1 LNNNTVRLRP
11 GLKCEVAMATTAHKP
26 QASSDHKGNG
36 EPQGEEWSTGQAGSF
51 PDLVRAHFKWERA
64 DDSDPE
70 AARRYHTCLDNF
82 EAREGAIIH
91 AYWSTKRP
99 SAVAL
104 TVKPG
109 HGLAAFLSDHDAEIR
124 LHRVTDW
131 VVRERLITD
140 LLHHCD
146 TLAIKASEVLRGT
159 SERIAMQWIYSVES
173 DLLGFVERARSSSI
187 SKDEINAVAQSQSLE
202 IIQIEKYYSR
212 AAEKAARIV
221 YFWGMMVGVL
231 VAGLLLLAIA
241 FPLWRTGWFDQPHT
255 HETETFFVS
264 YMAGGVGAV
273 VSVLMRM
280 SSNKFR
286 VDFEIGR
293 MTVRRLGSFRPFIGC
308 VFGIALYF
316 LIKSGIPNVTL
327 PTDKT
332 TAFFFLG
339 SLAFLAG
346 VNERWTNVMFGQA
359 ERTVA
364 ASLSNSTAQV
374 TLDEDD
380 ANHEQ

>member
-1 LNNNTVRLRP
+1 
-11 GLKCEVAMATTAHKP
+11 MATSAHTP
-26 QASSDHKGNG
+26 QASTDHAGNG
-36 EPQGEEWSTGQAGSF
+36 DAQGEEWTTGQAGSF

-70 AARRYHTCLDNF
+70 TARRYHGCLDNF
-82 EAREGAIIH
+82 EAREGPIMH

-104 TVKPG
+104 TVKPR

-140 LLHHCD
+140 LLHQCD
-146 TLAIKASEVLRGT
+146 TLAIKVSEVLRGT

-173 DLLGFVERARSSSI
+173 DLLGFIERARSSSI
-187 SKDEINAVAQSQSLE
+187 SKDEIKTVAKSQSSE
-202 IIQIEKYYSR
+202 IIEIEKYYSR
-212 AAEKAARIV
+212 AGEKAARIV
-221 YFWGMMVGVL
+221 YFWGMMVGAL
-231 VAGLLLLAIA
+231 AAALLMLAIA

-255 HETETFFVS
+255 REAETFFVC
-264 YMAGGVGAV
+264 YMAGGVGAI

-286 VDFEIGR
+286 VDFEVGR

-327 PTDKT
+327 PADKT

-339 SLAFLAG
+339 TVAFLAG
-346 VNERWTNVMFGQA
+346 FNERWTNVMFGKA

-364 ASLSNSTAQV
+364 ASLGNSTAQV
-374 TLDEDD
+374 TLDEND
-380 ANHEQ
+380 ANNQQ

>member
-1 LNNNTVRLRP
+1 
-11 GLKCEVAMATTAHKP
+11 MATTAHTP
-26 QASSDHKGNG
+26 QASIDQAGNG
-36 EPQGEEWSTGQAGSF
+36 GPQGEEWTTGQAGSGSF
-51 PDLVRAHFKWERA
+51 PELVRAHFRWERA
-64 DDSDPE
+64 DGSDPE
-70 AARRYHTCLDNF
+70 AAGQYRTCLDQF
-82 EAREGAIIH
+82 EAREGPIMH

-104 TVKPG
+104 TVKPS

-146 TLAIKASEVLRGT
+146 TLAIKVSEVLRGT

-173 DLLGFVERARSSSI
+173 DLLGFIERTRSSSI
-187 SKDEINAVAQSQSLE
+187 SKDEINTVARSQSLE
-202 IIQIEKYYSR
+202 IVQIEKYYSR
-212 AAEKAARIV
+212 AADKAARIV
-221 YFWGMMVGVL
+221 YFWGMMIGVL
-231 VAGLLLLAIA
+231 VAALLMLAIA

-255 HETETFFVS
+255 RAAETFFVS

-280 SSNKFR
+280 SSNTFR

-293 MTVRRLGSFRPFIGC
+293 LTVRRLGSFRPFIGC
-308 VFGIALYF
+308 VFGIALFF
-316 LIKSGIPNVTL
+316 LIKSGIPNVKL
-327 PTDKT
+327 PADTT

-339 SLAFLAG
+339 SVAFLAG
-346 VNERWTNVMFGQA
+346 FNERWANVMFGKA

-364 ASLSNSTAQV
+364 VSLSDTPAQV
-374 TLDEDD
+374 SLDQDEE
-380 ANHEQ
+380 N